1 MNGLRSHQSNFGGE
15 GAPHYAV
22 APTLRYRLTNALR
35 RLLCRK
41 GCFFL
46 LSAAAILGYFGLL
59 PKSIPGLPIN
69 RLLPFSRTLEGS
81 SRILS
86 NAVKKSKTIKKYDAG
101 GLKFGKSIPRK
112 KKWDVCIVGAG
123 LSGSAIAER
132 YASVLDKTTLVMDVR
147 THIVSQVLNV
157 CDVVGSGVFIVGATA
172 YSRYLPHII

>member
-35 RLLCRK
+35 RLLCGK
-41 GCFFL
+41 SCLFL
-46 LSAAAILGYFGLL
+46 LSAAAILGYLGLL
-59 PKSIPGLPIN
+59 PKSIPGLPTS
-69 RLLPFSRTLEGS
+69 RLLPIPRTLEGA
-81 SRILS
+81 SRVLS

-123 LSGSAIAER
+123 LSGSVIAER
-132 YASVLDKTTLVMDVR
+132 YASVLDKTSLVMDVR
-147 THIVSQVLNV
+147 THIVS
-157 CDVVGSGVFIVGATA
+157 VGC
-172 YSRYLPHII
+172 L

>member
-15 GAPHYAV
+15 GAPHYAM
-22 APTLRYRLTNALR
+22 APTLRYRLTNRLTNALR
-35 RLLCRK
+35 RLLCGK
-41 GCFFL
+41 GCLFL
-46 LSAAAILGYFGLL
+46 LSAAVILGYFGLL
-59 PKSIPGLPIN
+59 PKSIPGLPIH

-123 LSGSAIAER
+123 LSGSVIAER
-132 YASVLDKTTLVMDVR
+132 YASVLDKTSLVMDVR
-147 THIVSQVLNV
+147 THIVS
-157 CDVVGSGVFIVGATA
+157 VGC
-172 YSRYLPHII
+172 L

>member
-59 PKSIPGLPIN
+59 PNSIPGLPIN
-69 RLLPFSRTLEGS
+69 RLLPFSRTLEGA
-81 SRILS
+81 SRVLS
-86 NAVKKSKTIKKYDAG
+86 NAVKKSKTITKYDAG

-123 LSGSAIAER
+123 LSGSVIAER
-132 YASVLDKTTLVMDVR
+132 YASVLAKTSLVMDVR
-147 THIVSQVLNV
+147 THIVS
-157 CDVVGSGVFIVGATA
+157 VGH
-172 YSRYLPHII
+172 L